1 MSLATGQQT
10 FSFIYRCLASYG
22 ALSVCAAW
30 GVVVSILLRVVGKHR
45 ISQWVVARSFKYS
58 MRWVAGVEFRVIG
71 GHEHLQTRPAIF
83 VGNHQTALDV
93 LFLGEI
99 FPQYCSVT
107 AKNSLK
113 RMPFLGWFMA
123 LSGTVFIDRANR
135 KTAMQAMEGAAK
147 EITEKR
153 QSVFIFPEGTR
164 SNASEPTLLPFKK
177 GAFHLAIQAKVPIV
191 PIVSGC
197 YWGVL
202 SVEEWR
208 FRPGEIPVI
217 GKCGQKP
224 YRWLLLTLYQ
234 YCLQLILA
242 IWKHQMWTNW

>member
-1 MSLATGQQT
+1 MSLAAGGNST

-22 ALSVCAAW
+22 ALCVCALW
-30 GVVVSILLRVVGKHR
+30 GVVVSVSLRLVGRHR

-71 GHEHLQTRPAIF
+71 GQEHLQTRPAIF
-83 VGNHQTALDV
+83 IGNHQTALDV

-107 AKNSLK
+107 AKNQLK
-113 RMPFLGWFMA
+113 KMPFLGWFMA

-147 EITEKR
+147 EIRENR

-164 SNASEPTLLPFKK
+164 SNASEPALLPFKK

-197 YWGVL
+197 YCGVL
-202 SVEEWR
+202 SVKEWR

-217 GKCGQKP
+217 GNVDKDPDGDV
-224 YRWLLLTLYQ
+224 LLT
-234 YCLQLILA
+234 CTSTA
-242 IWKHQMWTNW
+242 SN